1 MVSGV
6 SKNCPEV
13 LTEAGDPIIPL
24 GAIRNIVRSKEHP
37 AMDGRR
43 GEMGGAEVAVTVWA
57 EGHRRLQSQFGS
69 GAAGR
74 CNY

>member
-43 GEMGGAEVAVTVWA
+43 GEMGTG
-57 EGHRRLQSQFGS
+57 GGGDS
-69 GAAGR
+69 AGPKGTGG
-74 CNY
+74 YSHTWLWSSWKV